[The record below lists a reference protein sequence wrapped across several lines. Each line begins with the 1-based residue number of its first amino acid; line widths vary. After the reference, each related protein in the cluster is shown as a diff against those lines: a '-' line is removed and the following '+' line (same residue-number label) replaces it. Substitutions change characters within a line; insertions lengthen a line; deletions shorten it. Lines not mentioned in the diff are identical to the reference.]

1 MASKACPPKKGL
13 KPLAGQKNPEVS
25 LHFNRGRDSES
36 LPFPTCSKVGEQ
48 QPPGWCEKGWSVGIP
63 GRSRSIPTRLF
74 RFHQVSRDD
83 AVGIGGLVEIDGL
96 DSWQQ
101 GAEMVRQGCACLQRV
116 LHGATRPEKAKGA
129 SVGAYGASVVSWM
142 FPKKNLRKL
151 ASCMLHLYHSPN
163 QVLCSRISSRNCAG
177 TVLV

>member
-1 MASKACPPKKGL
+1 MREKTAKKPLGAEWDSPGDTLFFLQKGCRPARPVHRKRKTVGKGQFQRPKKL
-13 KPLAGQKNPEVS
+13 PEVS
-25 LHFNRGRDSES
+25 LHFKRGRDSES

-48 QPPGWCEKGWSVGIP
+48 QRAGWCEKGWSVGIP
-63 GRSRSIPTRLF
+63 GRSRSIPARLF

-101 GAEMVRQGCACLQRV
+101 GAEMVRQACACLQRV

-142 FPKKNLRKL
+142 FPKK
-151 ASCMLHLYHSPN
+151 
-163 QVLCSRISSRNCAG
+163 
-177 TVLV
+177 T